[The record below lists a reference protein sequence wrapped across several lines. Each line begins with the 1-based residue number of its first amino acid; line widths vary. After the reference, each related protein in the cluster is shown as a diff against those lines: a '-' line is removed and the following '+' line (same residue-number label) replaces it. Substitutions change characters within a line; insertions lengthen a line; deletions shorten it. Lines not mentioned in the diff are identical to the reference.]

1 MKWEMAENSLFAILL
16 RSAWWISAGIAALLI
31 GASLALLPEQ
41 YRIFGAMTAAPF
53 LVIAAMAG
61 WKQLRKPSSARI
73 DKTREAVRAMA
84 WIEFAHALEAGYRRD
99 GYEVTRVSVPAADFE
114 IRKDWRT
121 ALVCGKRWKVART
134 GVEPLRDLKAAK
146 DLREAHD
153 CVYITI
159 GEITDNARQFA
170 LENRILMVGGA
181 ELARLLPGV
190 GRR

>member
-1 MKWEMAENSLFAILL
+1 
-16 RSAWWISAGIAALLI
+16 
-31 GASLALLPEQ
+31 
-41 YRIFGAMTAAPF
+41 
-53 LVIAAMAG
+53 
-61 WKQLRKPSSARI
+61 
-73 DKTREAVRAMA
+73 
-84 WIEFAHALEAGYRRD
+84 
-99 GYEVTRVSVPAADFE
+99 
-114 IRKDWRT
+114 
-121 ALVCGKRWKVART
+121 VART

-181 ELARLLPGV
+181 ELARLLPRV